1 MNFIPC
7 YLQHGILNTN
17 IDMKTEVIKDFLNS
31 IADSI
36 EKEKIELFEKIIDSS
51 EIKQYENPNEFFYAV
66 LYPWEKFISGF
77 LKSTLN
83 ANRDVEFIWKHSEFI
98 YRHFRNLFEKYEG
111 SACCADK
118 SRTIVNRLL
127 KYYANGEKIEFDY
140 DAEYTYHLPKNI
152 FKSHDHIIVFYE
164 GLKSLLY
171 GRPEKY
177 LEALKVVL

>member
-17 IDMKTEVIKDFLNS
+17 IDMKTEAIKDFLNS
-31 IADSI
+31 MADSI

-98 YRHFRNLFEKYEG
+98 DRHFRNLFEKYEG

-118 SRTIVNRLL
+118 SRTIVKRLL
-127 KYYANGEKIEFDY
+127 KYYDNGEKIEFDY
-140 DAEYTYHLPKNI
+140 EAEYTYHLPKKI
-152 FKSHDHIIVFYE
+152 FKSHDHIVQFYE

-177 LEALKVVL
+177 IEALKVVL